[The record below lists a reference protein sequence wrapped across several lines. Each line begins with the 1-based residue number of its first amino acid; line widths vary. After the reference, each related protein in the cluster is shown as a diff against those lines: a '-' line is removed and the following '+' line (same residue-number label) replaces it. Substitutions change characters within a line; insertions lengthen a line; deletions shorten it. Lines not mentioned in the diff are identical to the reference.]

1 MFTHA
6 ACAPAGKN
14 LLPVPVSSSCFCLS
28 PSFIES
34 HELEISMRKQRVND
48 MNRSLYCLCMAFFF
62 SVHCR
67 RLGELLESMTR
78 YFAATEYRNEKK
90 RAREVWRSIKTDKEI
105 EAKACLSV
113 YTYGTK
119 PNGNLLLTFSFLLF
133 FFRLFSFL
141 SLLVCTFRCDSFV
154 RMIRSHTNNHF
165 FFYMHNA
172 RATCTQ
178 RDSQTYLKV
187 GKIYFVFKR
196 FVYRAQEHIVSR

>member
-1 MFTHA
+1 MF
-6 ACAPAGKN
+6 
-14 LLPVPVSSSCFCLS
+14 FLS

-48 MNRSLYCLCMAFFF
+48 MNRSLYCLCMAFF

-67 RLGELLESMTR
+67 RLGELLESMTW
-78 YFAATEYRNEKK
+78 YFAASEYRNEKK
-90 RAREVWRSIKTDKEI
+90 AREVWRSIKTDEEI

-133 FFRLFSFL
+133 FFSSVFVSFSSRFAYI
-141 SLLVCTFRCDSFV
+141 CTFRCDLFV

-165 FFYMHNA
+165 FICI
-172 RATCTQ
+172 T
-178 RDSQTYLKV
+178 
-187 GKIYFVFKR
+187 
-196 FVYRAQEHIVSR
+196 RAQRAHRDTVRHIRKSVHLFRL